1 MSDNGERLDAVLRRR
16 REHLPAVD
24 AQLDRWRHILRVAEE
39 LGDAVVGIRATE
51 HGGTVA
57 GLLESL
63 DPAGMAKAAQ
73 DCLDTLSTVRGRV
86 NRETV
91 NLGVSGRARNGKSTL
106 LQSLSGLDERQI
118 PSGRGQPV
126 TAVRSKIYH
135 SLTDRG
141 ARLTMHTERSFL
153 EEVIA
158 PYHVELGLGPAPRDL
173 SAFARHPYPRAID
186 DEAGEGAARPTLGP
200 MRARLREAQQALP
213 SYREHLTGEIRTVDL
228 ADIRDWVAYPE
239 ADAEADRR
247 PYLAVRDATI
257 TCAFPIEDV
266 TALGLVDLPGLGELT
281 PNAEEH
287 HLAGLR
293 NDIDFA
299 LVVKRPTDTNAM
311 WAREDADALQLIG
324 RACTVADV
332 RDFTLV
338 LVNTGACLPENV
350 TALHDDLRDRLNDS
364 AGDRGYWVILADGAD
379 RDAVRE
385 QVLNPVLDHLATALP
400 RMDEVVIED
409 AIAVCRDRGE
419 RIGSDLEEMSKTLRT
434 LAVPTLTEQ
443 MIARAETLRAQVAA
457 SLQAWVEG
465 LRGRADKDYE
475 DEEFFDRVAEVH
487 AEVREW
493 ILSGF
498 GEGPEEWQ
506 ERALSRFRVDRASL
520 PFASAELNRV
530 RVEMARRFSAVDDLL
545 LQRRDGY
552 WAGLVAGLGTR
563 MLRLTNGHGPRPQ
576 DVMAAMAEALRD
588 APDSCPSLAE
598 TLDFALDVR
607 LDYRTRVLPRLRR
620 ALDVLFPEEDDPRD
634 GNAATTLLAVPRT
647 AEGAAELFNRV
658 TQLARQAA
666 YDAQAVLAQEPGTTA
681 QVLFAYGEQFEDAF
695 VRSDSSEA
703 EFRRLAAAFQ
713 DRLWPDEGTGP
724 QAVMEG
730 LRRVHRLAAELRTL
744 IADERPRIA
753 AERTGR

>member
-1 MSDNGERLDAVLRRR
+1 MSDNAERLDAVLRRR

-24 AQLDRWRHILRVAEE
+24 AQLDRWRHILRLTEE
-39 LGDAVVGIRATE
+39 LSDAVAGIRATE
-51 HGGTVA
+51 PGGTVA
-57 GLLESL
+57 GLLETP
-63 DPAGMAKAAQ
+63 DPAGMAKAAR
-73 DCLDTLSTVRGRV
+73 DCLDTLSTVRSRV
-86 NRETV
+86 DRETV

-106 LQSLSGLDERQI
+106 LQSLSGLDDRQI

-135 SLTDRG
+135 SLTDPG

-158 PYHVELGLGPAPRDL
+158 PYHGELGLGPVPRDL
-173 SAFARHPYPRAID
+173 SAFARHPYPRVID
-186 DEAGEGAARPTLGP
+186 DEAGEGAARPTLAP
-200 MRARLREAQQALP
+200 MLARLREAQQALP
-213 SYREHLTGEIRTVDL
+213 SYRAHLTGEIRAVDL

-239 ADAEADRR
+239 ADAEPDRR
-247 PYLAVRDATI
+247 PYLAVREATI

-299 LVVKRPTDTNAM
+299 IVVKRPTDTNAM

-324 RACTVADV
+324 QACTVADV
-332 RDFTLV
+332 RDFTLI

-350 TALHDDLRDRLNDS
+350 TALHDDIRDRLNA
-364 AGDRGYWVILADGAD
+364 AGERGYWVIVADGAD

-385 QVLNPVLDHLATALP
+385 QVLNPVLHHLATALP

-419 RIGSDLEEMSKTLRT
+419 RIWSDLHELSKTLRA

-457 SLQAWVEG
+457 SLQTWVEG

-475 DEEFFDRVAEVH
+475 DEEFFERVAEVH
-487 AEVREW
+487 TDVREW

-498 GEGPEEWQ
+498 GEGPEAWQ

-545 LQRRDGY
+545 LQRRDEY

-563 MLRLTNGHGPRPQ
+563 MVRLTNGHGPSPR
-576 DVMAAMAEALRD
+576 DAMAAMAEALRE
-588 APDSCPSLAE
+588 APDPCPSLAE
-598 TLDFALDVR
+598 SLDFALDVR

-634 GNAATTLLAVPRT
+634 GNAATPLLAVPRT
-647 AEGAAELFNRV
+647 AEGAAELFNRI

-666 YDAQAVLAQEPGTTA
+666 YDAQAVLAQEPGATA

-713 DRLWPDEGTGP
+713 DRLWPDEETGP
-724 QAVMEG
+724 QAVMEV